1 MLIFD
6 QLKKNDPSLRL
17 LATGVFGGM
26 AVLFLGLWWVQ
37 VVSGRYYEAKLETQ
51 SYRTVRVPAPR
62 GRILDRN
69 GAPLAENQPSYNLS
83 LYLEEFSPVFQRA
96 FNTRI
101 AAYKKSGIKL
111 KREQRSEL
119 ARATRY
125 AVASNVVAQ
134 VADEFQETVTLDP
147 VKFKKHYETDL
158 ALPLTVLPNL
168 TPAQIARVEEHPN
181 LPAGLDVDIQAAR
194 FYPNGPMAAHLL
206 GYVRR
211 DDSSAEGEEA
221 FFNHRLPD
229 FRGIVG
235 IEAAFDQKLRGE
247 AGAKSVLVNNLG
259 YRQSENILTPVE
271 PGQNLVLT
279 IDLAVQQA
287 AERALQCYG
296 PKTRGAVVVMDPKSG
311 DILALASS
319 PVFDP
324 NGFVRGITHEQWE
337 QLSDERQR
345 PQINRALQEN
355 YAPGSIFK
363 TVVALA
369 ALENGLNP
377 AEIYNVQ
384 PDPVRAG
391 RGCIYIGR
399 RKVEDT
405 APPGPYDFRRALK
418 LSSNAYFINAGLRAG
433 ISNIVQLGARLH
445 LGERTGL
452 LTRGQETPGIFP
464 KPNRIRSGWMD
475 GDTANACI
483 GQGEINVTPVQMA
496 VLTSALANGGKV
508 LWPRLVDRIE
518 PLAATGQPATTFSA
532 GRVRDNLG
540 VKPRS
545 LEIIRDAMR
554 ADVEDSDGT
563 GRAAQIP
570 GFRVCGKTGTAQI
583 MNERN
588 QVTDHTTWFI
598 SFAPYENPRYTV
610 VVMVESGGSGGGTC
624 APIAKEIYLALQKRE
639 QKPKQPR
646 ATTLAQNT
654 ELNPRITRMAAN

>member
-51 SYRTVRVPAPR
+51 SYRTIRVPAPR

-96 FNTRI
+96 FNTRL
-101 AAYKKSGIKL
+101 AAYQKSGIKL
-111 KREQRSEL
+111 KRDQRSDL

-134 VADEFQETVTLDP
+134 VAGEFQESITLDP

-194 FYPNGPMAAHLL
+194 FYPNGTTAVHLM

-279 IDLAVQQA
+279 IDLAIQQA

-337 QLSDERQR
+337 ELSDERQR

-377 AEIYNVQ
+377 AQTYEVQ
-384 PDPVRAG
+384 ADPVRAG

-418 LSSNAYFINAGLRAG
+418 LSSNSYFINAGLRAG
-433 ISNIVQLGARLH
+433 MASIVQIGERLH

-464 KPNRIRSGWMD
+464 KPNRIRTGWLD

-483 GQGEINVTPVQMA
+483 GQGEVNVTPVQMA
-496 VLTSALANGGKV
+496 VLTSAIANGGKV
-508 LWPRLVDRIE
+508 LWPRLVDRLE
-518 PLAATGQPATTFSA
+518 PLAATGQPATTFSS

-545 LEIIRDAMR
+545 LEILRAAML
-554 ADVEDSDGT
+554 ADVEDADGT
-563 GRAAQIP
+563 GRASQVA
-570 GFRVCGKTGTAQI
+570 GMRVCGKTGTAQI
-583 MNERN
+583 MNEHN

-598 SFAPYENPRYTV
+598 SFAPYENPRYAV

-639 QKPKQPR
+639 QRQTR
-646 ATTLAQNT
+646 SQATTLAQNT